1 MKNIINSKFL
11 YNKYNS
17 LSNLN
22 TNKTKIC
29 MINAFITLCKRSSY
43 NFSYNNNS
51 NNSNNNYNNYNEGN
65 RNNRKY
71 NDNNQD
77 NKENNDFTNKNSFNE
92 DNNQQTSKIQNKGF
106 INKNRSY
113 RSLDGNSSSY
123 NNSYNNYSNE
133 RKHYD
138 KVTILAKTEWGQRY
152 NRQNRLHSESWSK
165 GKELI
170 EKHKSKMSMLS
181 DHEKSLI
188 FNKDILEGLK
198 IYYQGELVNDQKLL
212 HDSENPESYGF
223 KRVLID
229 NLKELG
235 IDKLAPI
242 QQKVMPILTKKFDLI
257 GVAQTGSGKTL
268 AFLLPIINDMIH
280 FGPPELNEEPSEENS
295 NNGKIVRSS
304 VSYPL
309 ALIMS
314 PTRELA
320 NQINDECLKLIHE
333 TGIRSGCIY
342 GGADAGSQFRML
354 RDGLDIIIGT
364 PGRINDMLSRGAISL
379 SKVKTVVLDEADRM
393 LDMGFEPQI
402 RDILNNYDM
411 PPKNARQ
418 NVMFS
423 ATFEKKVI
431 LIAKKFL
438 NDFYFIGNPEQ
449 SFTVNKN
456 IQQELVECKPFDKLE
471 MIIKL
476 LSDYK
481 DSNVIIFCNKKHDC
495 DSLEN
500 DLRANKFKAYAIHG
514 DKEQYEREK
523 IIKSFSTNNGNILI
537 ATDVAARGMDFP
549 NIGLVINHEVP
560 MDLDSYI
567 HRIGRTGRKGLAGR
581 SITFVSE
588 PSFILSKIIE
598 IIRDLGQEV
607 PKLSGSYGSNRGFS
621 RGGNSRGPTRFNGN
635 NNNQNNGRNRD
646 DEDEVSDNYFPDTSN
661 KSGFKSKSRFSRH

>member
-1 MKNIINSKFL
+1 MKKFI
-11 YNKYNS
+11 
-17 LSNLN
+17 
-22 TNKTKIC
+22 TNKIFYDKSNSIYKFNNMNTLL
-29 MINAFITLCKRSSY
+29 INAFITISKRSSN
-43 NFSYNNNS
+43 NFSYRNNNNDGNNDS
-51 NNSNNNYNNYNEGN
+51 NNNDSSNNYNNNKFNNNIRPKFNKPIHSGLANQSHSRPY
-65 RNNRKY
+65 RNY
-71 NDNNQD
+71 DNN
-77 NKENNDFTNKNSFNE
+77 NFNF
-92 DNNQQTSKIQNKGF
+92 G
-106 INKNRSY
+106 
-113 RSLDGNSSSY
+113 
-123 NNSYNNYSNE
+123 
-133 RKHYD
+133 
-138 KVTILAKTEWGQRY
+138 KVNVLAKTDWGKRY
-152 NRQNRLHSESWSK
+152 NRQNRLNSESWYK
-165 GKELI
+165 AKELI
-170 EKHKSKMSMLS
+170 EKHKTKMSMLS

-198 IYYQGELVNDQKLL
+198 IYYQGELMNDQRLVT
-212 HDSENPESYGF
+212 DPENPESYGF

-235 IDKLAPI
+235 INKLAPI
-242 QQKVMPILTKKFDLI
+242 QQKVLPILTKKFDLI

-280 FGPPELNEEPSEENS
+280 FGPPELNEEVSDEG
-295 NNGKIVRSS
+295 NNGKLVRSS

-333 TGIRSGCIY
+333 TGIHSGCIY
-342 GGADAGSQFRML
+342 GGADSSSQFRML
-354 RDGLDIIIGT
+354 REGLDIIIGT

-402 RDILNNYDM
+402 KDILNNYDIA
-411 PPKNARQ
+411 PKNARQ

-431 LIAKKFL
+431 TIAKRFL

-456 IQQELVECKPFDKLE
+456 IQQELIECRPFDKLE
-471 MIIKL
+471 VIVNL
-476 LSDYK
+476 LHEYK
-481 DSNVIIFCNKKHDC
+481 DSNVIVFCNKKHDC
-495 DSLEN
+495 DALEN
-500 DLRANKFKAYAIHG
+500 DLRSNKFNAFAMHG

-523 IIKSFSTNNGNILI
+523 IIKSFSTNNGNVLI

-560 MDLDSYI
+560 ADLDSYI

-581 SITFVSE
+581 SVTLVSE
-588 PSFILSKIIE
+588 NSFILPKIIE
-598 IIRDLGQEV
+598 IIKDLGQEA
-607 PKLSGSYGSNRGFS
+607 PKLSGIF
-621 RGGNSRGPTRFNGN
+621 NSRGPSRGN
-635 NNNQNNGRNRD
+635 NSNRGQGG
-646 DEDEVSDNYFPDTSN
+646 NR
-661 KSGFKSKSRFSRH
+661 SRWNM